1 MATGISSVFPQQ
13 FGRYILTAKIAMG
26 GMAEIFRAKSL
37 GAEGFEKV
45 VVIKRILPHFCEEEG
60 FVTMFKDE
68 AKVAS
73 HLNHANVVQIFDFDE
88 VEGLFYIAM
97 EYVEGRDLKR
107 VLDQGAKLGRALS
120 IAQAVYI
127 MIEASKGLDYAH
139 KRVVDGQPL
148 SIIHRDVSP
157 HNVMVSFNGEVKI
170 MDFGIAKAA
179 ARSTKTRVG
188 TVKGKCAYMSP
199 EQARGKNLDP
209 RSDLFAL
216 GVCLWEMLTGKRLF
230 VGDSDFETLNNVLR
244 AEVPPPSELN
254 AEVPKELDTIVLKA
268 LAREVDQ
275 RHKDVGAFV
284 NELNRWF
291 FSAVPDP
298 DAVNLNGY
306 MHDLFGEEIQQ
317 LRQEA
322 QSEAQ
327 MMEGVRKGVSNVA
340 VKKPGTG
347 SQPAAQAADD
357 ERTMALPGASL
368 QVGDSDRTMALPDA
382 MSQVRMNAAT
392 LGSQGGH
399 LAPAPAKS
407 NVGLIVGILLAVL
420 VAGAIAAFLKFG
432 MGPAEAP
439 PAAAVAAPAV
449 PAEKPK
455 LKLSVKAPGA
465 VEILVD
471 GKPECMGKELCDVS
485 VEAGKHKVIAKND
498 AGKGVD
504 QEVNVASD
512 GQVVELKLPA
522 VEKKPD
528 VPPPVVAQGPAVLL
542 KIQPDTA
549 TITVNGK
556 PVVLDKG
563 TASLPGTKV
572 GDKLI
577 VIAQADGFKPETKE
591 FEVKNPSAELFEL
604 KLQRDKPTPTV
615 GQTESKTKEPAAAG
629 PGKVKINAKPW
640 AKIEIKGKD
649 YELTPKEVTLPAGKY
664 TVVLTKG
671 SVRKTVGVTVRT
683 GETASVS
690 VDMTEE

>member
-1 MATGISSVFPQQ
+1 MATGISSVYPQQ

-37 GAEGFEKV
+37 GAEGFEKA

-107 VLDQGAKLGRALS
+107 VLDQGAKIGKALS

-139 KRVVDGQPL
+139 KRIVDGEPL

-254 AEVPKELDTIVLKA
+254 AEVPKELDAIVLKA
-268 LAREVDQ
+268 LARDVEA

-298 DAVNLNGY
+298 DAVALNGY
-306 MHDLFGEEIQQ
+306 MHELFDDEIKQM
-317 LRQEA
+317 RQEA
-322 QSEAQ
+322 QGEAQ
-327 MMEGVRKGVSNVA
+327 MMEGVRKGVSNIIS
-340 VKKPGTG
+340 KKPGTG
-347 SQPAAQAADD
+347 SQPAARVPDD
-357 ERTMALPGASL
+357 ERTMALPGAMMPL
-368 QVGDSDRTMALPDA
+368 DADRTMALPDA
-382 MSQVRMNAAT
+382 MSQMRMAANH
-392 LGSQGGH
+392 SPAQS
-399 LAPAPAKS
+399 APAPAKS
-407 NVGLIVGILLAVL
+407 HVGLIVGILFAVL
-420 VAGAIAAFLKFG
+420 AAGAIAAYLKFSAG
-432 MGPAEAP
+432 STEQP
-439 PAAAVAAPAV
+439 VAPAV
-449 PAEKPK
+449 VAPAAPAEKPK
-455 LKLSVKAPGA
+455 FKLTIKAPGA

-471 GKPECMGKELCDVS
+471 GKPECMGKEVCEVTA
-485 VEAGKHKVIAKND
+485 EGGKHKVIAKND

-504 QEVNVASD
+504 QEVDLAAD
-512 GQVVELKLPA
+512 GQTVELKLP
-522 VEKKPD
+522 VIEKKPD
-528 VPPPVVAQGPAVLL
+528 VAPPVAAQGPAILL
-542 KIQPDTA
+542 KIQPDGA
-549 TITVNGK
+549 IVTVNGK
-556 PVVLDKG
+556 PVALDKG
-563 TASLPGTKV
+563 NASLAGSKV

-577 VIAQADGFKPETKE
+577 VSAQADGFKSETKE
-591 FEVKNPSAELFEL
+591 FEVKNPSAELFEV

-615 GQTESKTKEPAAAG
+615 GAAEPKAKEPAVAAG

-664 TVVLTKG
+664 TVTLTKG